1 MPYDWQNMA
10 LKIPAHPIRLSNR
23 FYTAFRALRHRN
35 YQLWFF
41 GQGIS
46 QIGTW
51 MQSMAQQVLVYRL
64 TDSAIAL
71 GIVNFMTVIP
81 LIPFSFWG
89 GSLAD
94 RISKRNI
101 LLITQSLML
110 IQAVILAILVWTD
123 LVRVWHVYLM
133 AFILGMIKAV
143 DMPPRQSMVVEMVE
157 GKEDLTSAIGLNS
170 AIHNTARTLGP
181 AIAGVVIAAMGE
193 AVAFLINGLSFLAVL
208 ASLLFMRNLPKPE
221 QSKQQVS
228 QIISHTLQGI
238 RFVLSQQILLILMS
252 LVAVTSFLS
261 RPYQTLLPVFADR
274 MLKGSAQPVVSYL
287 CYGERHILT
296 CLQPE
301 ALPLGLLL
309 SAVGVG
315 AVIGAF
321 LVASLPENARRG
333 RMLTLGNLGLPILLL
348 AFVNSQI
355 FLLSLLLL
363 VFVGMGQVF
372 QNALANTLLQI
383 TAPDNLRGRV
393 MSQYSL
399 VTQGMHQLGGLQAGF
414 VADWIGA
421 PLSVGIGAALSL
433 LYGIFVFI
441 RFPRVREMA

>member
-1 MPYDWQNMA
+1 MA
-10 LKIPAHPIRLSNR
+10 LKVPVPSIKVGGR
-23 FYTAFRALRHRN
+23 FSTAFRALRHRN

-41 GQGIS
+41 GQGVS
-46 QIGTW
+46 LIGTW

-64 TDSAIAL
+64 TGSAVSL

-81 LIPFSFWG
+81 LLPFSFWG

-94 RISKRNI
+94 RVSKRKI
-101 LLITQSLML
+101 LLITQSLMS
-110 IQAVILAILVWTD
+110 IQAIVLAVLVWTD

-133 AFILGMIKAV
+133 AFFLGMIKAV

-181 AIAGVVIAAMGE
+181 AIAGVVVATMGE
-193 AVAFLINGLSFLAVL
+193 AVAFFINGLSFLAVIT
-208 ASLLFMRNLPKPE
+208 SMLFMRNLPESNEP
-221 QSKQQVS
+221 KQQLPQV
-228 QIISHTLQGI
+228 ISHTVQGI
-238 RFVLSQQILLILMS
+238 RYVFSQQILLILMS

-261 RPYQTLLPVFADR
+261 RPYQTLLPVFADK
-274 MLKGSAQPVVSYL
+274 MLKGTAQPVVAFL
-287 CYGERHILT
+287 CAGDHPVIT

-309 SAVGVG
+309 SAVGIG

-321 LVASLPENARRG
+321 LVASLPEHSRRG
-333 RMLTLGNLGLPILLL
+333 RMLTLGNLGLPVLLL
-348 AFVNSQI
+348 AFVNSQVFI
-355 FLLSLLLL
+355 LSLVLMI
-363 VFVGMGQVF
+363 FVGMGQVF
-372 QNALANTLLQI
+372 QNTLANTLLQI

-421 PLSVGIGAALSL
+421 PLSIGIGATLSF
-433 LYGIFVFI
+433 LYGIFVFFK
-441 RFPRVREMA
+441 FPRVRELI